1 MQEAAEEGEFAGAR
15 LDAGLRAARFASPPS
30 ADVFGTQVE
39 PKNVPA
45 VFRGVA
51 KGWAASTRWDPLHGG
66 LDYLLEK
73 VGRDV
78 DVEAM
83 MSNTGHVFYG
93 DLRSH
98 ERAGFF
104 SELLLEVLKSV
115 TDRWN

>member
-1 MQEAAEEGEFAGAR
+1 M
-15 LDAGLRAARFASPPS
+15 
-30 ADVFGTQVE
+30 
-39 PKNVPA
+39 
-45 VFRGVA
+45 
-51 KGWAASTRWDPLHGG
+51 
-66 LDYLLEK
+66 
-73 VGRDV
+73 GRDV

-83 MSNTGHVFYG
+83 MSDTGHVFYG